1 MSALELS
8 KIGLSLGGIPVLDDV
23 SMHVAQGEFVSI
35 LGPSGCGKS
44 SLLRLLTGAL
54 SPDRGEIRVGG
65 APLDE
70 RSRAFAF
77 MPQRDALMPWRRIID
92 NVILGLEV
100 QGLGR
105 AEARARVRP
114 LFAAFGLEGFERHYP
129 AQLSGGMRQR
139 AALMRTIVQD
149 RPVQLLDEPFGA
161 LDALTRAEMQRWHR
175 AALAGCA
182 LDHGSGHPRR
192 ARGGGAVRPDLRA
205 LTHGR
210 HGSLPNSR
218 LPGQAPAPRR
228 HAVARGCPPRG
239 SASRHA
245 SYSDRRLIMKH
256 LLAALV
262 LLVAFPAHRGG
273 KTHRGARLDAQH
285 QPCRALRRPGQGLVH

>member
-1 MSALELS
+1 MNALELS

-129 AQLSGGMRQR
+129 AHLSGGMRQR

-161 LDALTRAEMQRWHR
+161 LDALTRAEMQRWLER
-175 AALAGCA
+175 RWQDALWTTV
-182 LDHGSGHPRR
+182 LVTHD
-192 ARGGGAVRPDLRA
+192 VRE
-205 LTHGR
+205 
-210 HGSLPNSR
+210 
-218 LPGQAPAPRR
+218 
-228 HAVARGCPPRG
+228 AVALSDRIYVLSPRP
-239 SASRHA
+239 ARIVA
-245 SYSDRRLIMKH
+245 EFEVSDRRPRLGAT
-256 LLAALV
+256 LSPEAVRLEAALLDT
-262 LLVAFPAHRGG
+262 LLTQTG
-273 KTHRGARLDAQH
+273 D
-285 QPCRALRRPGQGLVH
+285 

>member
-161 LDALTRAEMQRWHR
+161 LDALTRAEMQRWLER
-175 AALAGCA
+175 RWQDALWTTV
-182 LDHGSGHPRR
+182 LVTHD
-192 ARGGGAVRPDLRA
+192 VRE
-205 LTHGR
+205 
-210 HGSLPNSR
+210 
-218 LPGQAPAPRR
+218 
-228 HAVARGCPPRG
+228 AVALSDRIYVLSPRP
-239 SASRHA
+239 ARIVA
-245 SYSDRRLIMKH
+245 EFEVSDRRPRLGAT
-256 LLAALV
+256 LSPEAVRLEAALLDT
-262 LLVAFPAHRGG
+262 LLTQTG
-273 KTHRGARLDAQH
+273 D
-285 QPCRALRRPGQGLVH
+285 